1 MPYERVC
8 TKNEFVAMVDFEHL
22 YQLTQENNAMLKEIV
37 KYVRKVQSK
46 EYLSDDHARE
56 IAFNVIGD
64 IIADNLSPEVVE
76 NVKSQF
82 GMK

>member
-1 MPYERVC
+1 
-8 TKNEFVAMVDFEHL
+8 MVDFEHL
-22 YQLTQENNAMLKEIV
+22 YQLTQENNTMLKEIV
-37 KYVRKVQSK
+37 EYVRKVQSRS
-46 EYLSDDHARE
+46 YLSNDYSRE

>member
-1 MPYERVC
+1 M
-8 TKNEFVAMVDFEHL
+8 NEFEEL
-22 YQLTQENNAMLKEIV
+22 YRLTKENNTMLKEILE
-37 KYVRKVQSK
+37 YVRKVQDK
-46 EYLSDDHARE
+46 DYLSNDYARE

-64 IIADNLSPEVVE
+64 IIADNLSPEVVK

>member
-1 MPYERVC
+1 
-8 TKNEFVAMVDFEHL
+8 MVDLEEL
-22 YQLTQENNAMLKEIV
+22 YRIVQENNAVLKEIV
-37 KYVRKVQSK
+37 EYVRKVQDK
-46 EYLSDDHARE
+46 DYLSNDYARE

-64 IIADNLSPEVVE
+64 IIADNLSPEVVK

>member
-1 MPYERVC
+1 
-8 TKNEFVAMVDFEHL
+8 MVDFQHL
-22 YQLTQENNAMLKEIV
+22 YDLTQENNAMLKEILE
-37 KYVRKVQSK
+37 YVCKVQDK
-46 EYLSDDHARE
+46 NYLSNDYARE
-56 IAFNVIGD
+56 IVFNVIGD

>member
-1 MPYERVC
+1 
-8 TKNEFVAMVDFEHL
+8 
-22 YQLTQENNAMLKEIV
+22 MLKEIV
-37 KYVRKVQSK
+37 EYVRKV
-46 EYLSDDHARE
+46 EGNDYLSNDYARE

>member
-1 MPYERVC
+1 
-8 TKNEFVAMVDFEHL
+8 
-22 YQLTQENNAMLKEIV
+22 MLKEILT
-37 KYVRKVQSK
+37 YVRKVQDK
-46 EYLSDDHARE
+46 NYLSNDYARE

-76 NVKSQF
+76 KVKSQF

>member
-1 MPYERVC
+1 
-8 TKNEFVAMVDFEHL
+8 MVDLEEL
-22 YQLTQENNAMLKEIV
+22 YRLTQENNAMLKEIV
-37 KYVRKVQSK
+37 EYVRKVQDK
-46 EYLSDDHARE
+46 DYLSNDYTRE

>member
-1 MPYERVC
+1 
-8 TKNEFVAMVDFEHL
+8 MVDFEYL
-22 YQLTQENNAMLKEIV
+22 YQLTQENNTMLKEILE
-37 KYVRKVQSK
+37 YVRKVQDK
-46 EYLSDDHARE
+46 DYLSNDYARE

>member
-1 MPYERVC
+1 
-8 TKNEFVAMVDFEHL
+8 MVELEEL
-22 YQLTQENNAMLKEIV
+22 YHIVQENNAMLKEIV
-37 KYVRKVQSK
+37 EYVRKVQDK
-46 EYLSDDHARE
+46 NYLSNDYARE

>member
-1 MPYERVC
+1 
-8 TKNEFVAMVDFEHL
+8 MVDLEEL
-22 YQLTQENNAMLKEIV
+22 YRLTNENNAMLKEIV
-37 KYVRKVQSK
+37 EYVRKVQGK
-46 EYLSDDHARE
+46 DYLSNDYTRE

>member
-1 MPYERVC
+1 M
-8 TKNEFVAMVDFEHL
+8 NEFEEL
-22 YQLTQENNAMLKEIV
+22 YRLTKENNAMLKEILE
-37 KYVRKVQSK
+37 YVRKVQDK
-46 EYLSDDHARE
+46 EYLSNDYARD
-56 IAFNVIGD
+56 IVFNVIGD

>member
-1 MPYERVC
+1 
-8 TKNEFVAMVDFEHL
+8 MVDFEEL
-22 YQLTQENNAMLKEIV
+22 YRLTQENNAMLKEIV
-37 KYVRKVQSK
+37 EYVRKVQDK
-46 EYLSDDHARE
+46 DYLSNEYARGK
-56 IAFNVIGD
+56 AFNVIGD

>member
-1 MPYERVC
+1 
-8 TKNEFVAMVDFEHL
+8 MVDLEEL
-22 YQLTQENNAMLKEIV
+22 YRIVQENNAVLKEIV
-37 KYVRKVQSK
+37 EYVRKVQDK
-46 EYLSDDHARE
+46 DYLSNDYARE

>member
-1 MPYERVC
+1 
-8 TKNEFVAMVDFEHL
+8 MVDFKHL
-22 YQLTQENNAMLKEIV
+22 YDLTKENNEMLKEILA
-37 KYVRKVQSK
+37 YVRKVQDK
-46 EYLSDDHARE
+46 DYLSNDYARE

>member
-1 MPYERVC
+1 
-8 TKNEFVAMVDFEHL
+8 MVDLQAL
-22 YQLTQENNAMLKEIV
+22 YDLTKKNNEMLKEILA
-37 KYVRKVQSK
+37 YVRKVQDK
-46 EYLSDDHARE
+46 EYLSNEYARE

>member
-1 MPYERVC
+1 M
-8 TKNEFVAMVDFEHL
+8 NEFEEL
-22 YQLTQENNAMLKEIV
+22 YRLTKENNTMLKEILE
-37 KYVRKVQSK
+37 YVRKVQDK
-46 EYLSDDHARE
+46 DYLSNDYTRE

>member
-1 MPYERVC
+1 
-8 TKNEFVAMVDFEHL
+8 MVDFEHL
-22 YQLTQENNAMLKEIV
+22 YQLTQENNDMLKEILE
-37 KYVRKVQSK
+37 YVRKVQIGS
-46 EYLSDDHARE
+46 YLSNDYARE

>member
-1 MPYERVC
+1 
-8 TKNEFVAMVDFEHL
+8 
-22 YQLTQENNAMLKEIV
+22 MLKEILE
-37 KYVRKVQSK
+37 YVRNVQSGS
-46 EYLSDDHARE
+46 YLSNDYARE